1 MDRLLN
7 INRPGGFPLCAE
19 TLGILNENS
28 EMLNKYLQA
37 LPGMVRSA
45 ILLGE
50 YLFVSD
56 AISHTHRIMKIGDT
70 LTSDFENCKLQF
82 HTATHGVYDSDG
94 SEVADVWRTETADI
108 VPAAQGDARWRIF
121 TLEEVFELTR
131 WQYLTNDFA
140 SLLPMASVQG
150 SGTLVNTPSLT
161 GDSNTI
167 RINGDGSRIQLDFSL
182 NIDLYANLQTVLR
195 IPVPFTCRAGV
206 RLNANL
212 KDSTGSNYPVRAM
225 ISTPGQMSVNIGRWL
240 RDEIGWT
247 PSQGDVAGY
256 ERCMDVIT
264 VNTEILS
271 I

>member
-7 INRPGGFPLCAE
+7 IGRQGGFPLCAE
-19 TLGILNENS
+19 TLGVLNENS
-28 EMLNKYLQA
+28 EMLNNFLQA

-45 ILLGE
+45 ILFGD

-56 AISHTHRIMKIGDT
+56 AISHTHRIMKTGDIMT
-70 LTSDFENCKLQF
+70 NDFGNCKLQF
-82 HTATHGVYDSDG
+82 HTATHGVYDNNG
-94 SEVADVWRTETADI
+94 NEIADVWRTETADI
-108 VPAAQGDARWRIF
+108 VPAAQGDAKWRIF
-121 TLEEVFELTR
+121 SFEEVFELNK
-131 WQYLTNDFA
+131 WQNLTNDFA